1 MLTNV
6 VAKDIMETEIVTVLP
21 STTIEALAKLL
32 IDNKISGVPVVDE
45 NNKLIGIVTEGD
57 LLHKQTSPKTP
68 VINTFLGGL
77 AYTKEFEQYNSDLK
91 KLSAC
96 TASEIMTETLA
107 IVNEDTTVK
116 EISSIMVNK
125 NINRVPVVKDGKL
138 VGIVSRADVLK
149 TLA

>member
-1 MLTNV
+1 
-6 VAKDIMETEIVTVLP
+6 METNIITVLP
-21 STTIEALAKLL
+21 DTKIEELAILL
-32 IDNKISGVPVVDE
+32 IDNKISGVPVVDIHA
-45 NNKLIGIVTEGD
+45 KLIGIVTEGD
-57 LLHKQTSPKTP
+57 LLHKQTTP
-68 VINTFLGGL
+68 QTPIMNSFLGGL

-107 IVNEDTTVK
+107 IVNENTTVQ

-125 NINRVPVVKDGKL
+125 KINRVPVVENDKL
-138 VGIVSRADVLK
+138 VGIVTRADILK

>member
-1 MLTNV
+1 METNV
-6 VAKDIMETEIVTVLP
+6 ITVLP
-21 STTIEALAKLL
+21 ETTIEVLAKLL
-32 IDNKISGVPVVDE
+32 IDNKISGVPVVDST
-45 NNKLIGIVTEGD
+45 NKLVGIVTEGD
-57 LLHKQTSPKTP
+57 LLHKKTSPQTP
-68 VINTFLGGL
+68 SMNSFLGGL

-96 TASEIMTETLA
+96 TASEIMTTTLA
-107 IVNEDTTVK
+107 IVSEDTTVK

-125 NINRVPVVKDGKL
+125 KINRVPVVKDGVL

>member
-1 MLTNV
+1 
-6 VAKDIMETEIVTVLP
+6 METQVITVLP
-21 STTIEALAKLL
+21 LTSIEDLAKVL

-45 NNKLIGIVTEGD
+45 LDVLLGIVTEGD

-68 VINTFLGGL
+68 AMNSFLGGL

-96 TASEIMTETLA
+96 TAAEIMTETLA
-107 IVNEDTTVK
+107 IVKEDTTVK
-116 EISSIMVNK
+116 EISTIMVDK
-125 NINRVPVVKDGKL
+125 KINRVPVVKDGIL
-138 VGIVSRADVLK
+138 VGLVSRADVLK

>member
-1 MLTNV
+1 MT
-6 VAKDIMETEIVTVLP
+6 AKDIMETNVITVLP
-21 STTIEALAKLL
+21 NTTIEELAKIL
-32 IDNKISGVPVVDE
+32 IDNKVSGVPVVDS
-45 NNKLIGIVTEGD
+45 NAKLVGIVTEGD
-57 LLHKQTSPKTP
+57 LLHKRTSPKTP
-68 VINTFLGGL
+68 SMNSFLGGL

-107 IVNEDTTVK
+107 MVDEDTTVK
-116 EISSIMVNK
+116 QISTIMVNK
-125 NINRVPVVKDGKL
+125 KINRVPVVRDGVL